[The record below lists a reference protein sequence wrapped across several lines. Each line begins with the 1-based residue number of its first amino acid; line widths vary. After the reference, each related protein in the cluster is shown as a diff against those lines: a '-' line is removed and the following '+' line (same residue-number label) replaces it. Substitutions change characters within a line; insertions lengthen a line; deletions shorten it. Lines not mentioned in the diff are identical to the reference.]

1 MRGAQFS
8 LKNLSQEG
16 TECAPQARHP
26 HIVVEKWRFHSR
38 RPQKTALTK
47 FNEK

>member
-16 TECAPQARHP
+16 TECAPQARRP
-26 HIVVEKWRFHSR
+26 HIVEEKLRFRIR
-38 RPQKTALTK
+38 RPQKTILTK